1 MKTLSENITLVVSLL
16 CLLLFSACANTER
29 EKTFTSIAHSVD
41 TLSYMDLLV
50 GTNPTLVWIDVNE
63 AGGNETEKG
72 TPFIYERNWSDNTYC
87 DLLNKY
93 NCTIHSEYKLE
104 ESGNRHLVG
113 LQRSVSR
120 KAVGT
125 ADDDDA
131 SSLSSMADVEIQ
143 TPEPIY
149 ISSPMALECAT
160 LPYCYSQNLEVTW
173 NADPN
178 NQYGIIALAYWTGVV
193 IGSPSGGTPV
203 YHAALVPDDG
213 DCVLYNELFDGMP
226 NNAYVSLY
234 LIRANIVQVKQDGS
248 TANIEDIDWEQIVQ
262 ENPELV
268 CQTTNIAIGSAA
280 KLSFVL
286 RTEL

>member
-1 MKTLSENITLVVSLL
+1 MKKLSGNITFVVSLL
-16 CLLLFSACANTER
+16 CLFLFSACASTES
-29 EKTFTSIAHSVD
+29 EKTFVTIAHSVD
-41 TLSYMDLLV
+41 TLSYMDLFV
-50 GTNPTLVWIDVNE
+50 GTNPTLVRIDINE
-63 AGGNETEKG
+63 VGGNETDKEA
-72 TPFIYERNWSDNTYC
+72 PFIYERNWSDNTYC
-87 DLLNKY
+87 NLLSKY

-104 ESGNRHLVG
+104 ENGNKCLVG

-120 KAVGT
+120 KVVGT
-125 ADDDDA
+125 ADDA
-131 SSLSSMADVEIQ
+131 SSLSSGVDIEIK

-178 NQYGIIALAYWTGVV
+178 NQYGVIALAYWTGVV
-193 IGSPSGGTPV
+193 IGSTSGGNSV
-203 YHAALVPDDG
+203 YHVALVPDDG
-213 DCVLYNELFDGMP
+213 DCVLYNELFEGMP

-234 LIRANIVQVKQDGS
+234 LIRANIVQIKQDGS
-248 TANIEDIDWEQIVQ
+248 TLNIEDVDWEQIVQ